1 MNYGWPCHEGPQTNT
16 YYTSVTM
23 DLCSSL
29 GTVTDPLYDY
39 AQTGHMATSDGCPPL
54 DGATRAGASISGLA
68 FATSASYPAPYRNG
82 LFVADYS
89 RNCIIVLPDAGSGV
103 PSGTAIP
110 FEHDAVTPVNLTTDP
125 NGNIVYGDFGT
136 GTVHRIRYAAPTA
149 SFTATPSNGTAPL
162 TVNFDASASKRSI
175 PPRSPATTGTSAT
188 DPATAAG
195 STTSHLYA
203 AGTYTARLTVT
214 DSNNMTAT
222 TTKQISSGN
231 TPPSVTI
238 DQPTCTTNC
247 WKVGD
252 TITLQAHA
260 TDAQDGA
267 LADSRFT
274 WHVGLQH
281 CHSADDCHEHDLL
294 DPTGVSTTTFVAP
307 DHDAGSFL
315 RITVTVTDSG
325 GLTDSKTIDVY
336 PKSTTMTVQSSPA
349 GLPVALD
356 GVSGTGSV
364 GPQPML
370 VGHAASVQAQ
380 STAAIGETMYAFSS
394 WSDGGA
400 LTHTVNAP
408 ATATTLT
415 ATYHLISDDAPDT
428 CAAAPV
434 QSVGSTPVSAKFGK
448 ANDVDW
454 IKFSVSSTRWYR
466 FVVGDLPVDAVMTL
480 YKGCSTA
487 LVSSNAAGTHWEEL
501 LRSLSPG
508 TYALR
513 IASVGG
519 AQSATPYRW
528 QVQAL
533 SGTTPLLMA
542 KSISTTSIRY
552 VGDVFNTS
560 TSPRS
565 ITIKAT
571 MYSASGKVLEDRDRP
586 PAGDDRRRT
595 GPLAVRGQHDEARRA
610 LLRPDHGDEHVRLD
624 GDAAA
629 LGGRDRLGADGV
641 DVEDRRDDHEQL
653 VDDGPQRGLH
663 RRDLRHVRDDDQR
676 DGEPRLGV
684 DPGAGR
690 EGDLQRHV
698 RRADG
703 LTERDDA
710 PGPRDLGG
718 RPARGAA
725 QRLHRRQLLVVL
737 VADRVEVGGLDV
749 QLPGDL
755 VGDRG
760 LLGVDRPVGRLDR
773 EAAAEE
779 LLALLRRRDL
789 AELAGHDVVL
799 GPALGSG
806 LDLRH
811 LDHEDRLRLVEPAVL
826 EHELLH
832 DRGLLGADVE
842 VGVRGAAHHVGE
854 AREEARLLVRHRLE
868 AGDDLA
874 DRGGLGVGPGRGQRA
889 GGGRRGRPPCGDCGS
904 GPRNRWKTP
913 MNASY
918 QRSWAGWPGLT
929 ATKVP
934 RPVAVTMPAD
944 EISTSTVARSSPD
957 SATRARSV
965 TGRSD
970 GVGCRR
976 RIANSRVTVVGGLS
990 RPRTRIRC
998 HAAVQFAWQSRSVPR
1013 MPPLTTPSNAS
1024 WSRSGRH
1031 SATTRSGS
1039 SGSGWLATWSP
1050 CGFAGPQPKQR
1061 PAGA

>member
-1 MNYGWPCHEGPQTNT
+1 
-16 YYTSVTM
+16 
-23 DLCSSL
+23 
-29 GTVTDPLYDY
+29 
-39 AQTGHMATSDGCPPL
+39 MATNDGCPPL

-68 FATSASYPAPYRNG
+68 FATSSSYPAPYRNG

-89 RNCIIVLPDAGSGV
+89 RNCIVVLPDAGSGV
-103 PSGTAIP
+103 PGGTAIP

-162 TVNFDASASKRSI
+162 TVNFDASASAAS
-175 PPRSPATTGTSAT
+175 
-188 DPATAAG
+188 DPATITGYDWDFGEG
-195 STTSHLYA
+195 SGHGSGVTTSHLYA

-238 DQPTCTTNC
+238 DLPTCTTNC

-252 TITLQAHA
+252 TITIQAHA
-260 TDAQDGA
+260 SDAQDGV
-267 LADSRFT
+267 LANSRFT

-325 GLTDSKTIDVY
+325 GLTDSKTIDEY

-380 STAAIGETMYAFSS
+380 STAAIGETMYGFSS

-408 ATATTLT
+408 ATPTTLT
-415 ATYHLISDDAPDT
+415 ATYHVISDDAPDT

-434 QSVGSTPVSAKFGK
+434 QSVSSAPVSAKFGK

-466 FVVGDLPVDAVMTL
+466 LVVGDLPVDAVMTL

-513 IASVGG
+513 IASVSG

-565 ITIKAT
+565 ITVKAT
-571 MYSASGKVLEDRDRP
+571 MYSASGKVLKTATAHPLVTIVGGRARSP
-586 PAGDDRRRT
+586 FVVSTTKPAGLSYVRITVTSTAASTATRLLSVAGTASAPTASTWKVDGTITNSSSTTAHNVAYIAEIYDSMGT
-595 GPLAVRGQHDEARRA
+595 TINATASHGSASTLA
-610 LLRPDHGDEHVRLD
+610 
-624 GDAAA
+624 
-629 LGGRDRLGADGV
+629 
-641 DVEDRRDDHEQL
+641 
-653 VDDGPQRGLH
+653 
-663 RRDLRHVRDDDQR
+663 
-676 DGEPRLGV
+676 
-684 DPGAGR
+684 PGA
-690 EGDLQRHV
+690 
-698 RRADG
+698 
-703 LTERDDA
+703 
-710 PGPRDLGG
+710 
-718 RPARGAA
+718 
-725 QRLHRRQLLVVL
+725 
-737 VADRVEVGGLDV
+737 
-749 QLPGDL
+749 
-755 VGDRG
+755 
-760 LLGVDRPVGRLDR
+760 
-773 EAAAEE
+773 
-779 LLALLRRRDL
+779 
-789 AELAGHDVVL
+789 
-799 GPALGSG
+799 
-806 LDLRH
+806 
-811 LDHEDRLRLVEPAVL
+811 
-826 EHELLH
+826 
-832 DRGLLGADVE
+832 
-842 VGVRGAAHHVGE
+842 
-854 AREEARLLVRHRLE
+854 
-868 AGDDLA
+868 
-874 DRGGLGVGPGRGQRA
+874 
-889 GGGRRGRPPCGDCGS
+889 
-904 GPRNRWKTP
+904 
-913 MNASY
+913 NATFSVTF
-918 QRSWAGWPGLT
+918 GGLT
-929 ATKVP
+929 A
-934 RPVAVTMPAD
+934 
-944 EISTSTVARSSPD
+944 SP
-957 SATRARSV
+957 
-965 TGRSD
+965 
-970 GVGCRR
+970 
-976 RIANSRVTVVGGLS
+976 
-990 RPRTRIRC
+990 
-998 HAAVQFAWQSRSVPR
+998 
-1013 MPPLTTPSNAS
+1013 
-1024 WSRSGRH
+1024 
-1031 SATTRSGS
+1031 SATTLRAR
-1039 SGSGWLATWSP
+1039 AT
-1050 CGFAGPQPKQR
+1050 
-1061 PAGA
+1061 